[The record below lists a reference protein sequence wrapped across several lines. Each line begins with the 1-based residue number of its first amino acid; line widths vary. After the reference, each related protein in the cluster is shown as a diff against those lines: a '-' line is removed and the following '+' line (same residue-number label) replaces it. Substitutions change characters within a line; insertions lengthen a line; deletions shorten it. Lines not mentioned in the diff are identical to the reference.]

1 MIHGGSRL
9 FLLRHFHPKKMLAKM
24 NSNLNSMFRVRK
36 SHQIGLKAPSLLIFT
51 SPKKWEH
58 LEFIGPFFQMLGE
71 QSTKL
76 HPRSPKTS
84 GRKTWDFQPLLRRK
98 THLPSTSM
106 FRFKMLVSG
115 VVRIL
120 ILTHQLI
127 HIYISRWPKYVF
139 HQLVFMLCSIISTF
153 TIILSWGF
161 GEWLGSTLAPLVP
174 WWSLVVDHDHFGAH
188 P

>member
-1 MIHGGSRL
+1 MANLLWGSRHWQVEGVSMIHGGSRL

-76 HPRSPKTS
+76 HPWSPKTS

-106 FRFKMLVSG
+106 FRFHVQVLLK
-115 VVRIL
+115 VVHPFSSLGGLFWFWGIL
-120 ILTHQLI
+120 WSYTPRWWQL
-127 HIYISRWPKYVF
+127 KYVLF
-139 HQLVFMLCSIISTF
+139 S
-153 TIILSWGF
+153 
-161 GEWLGSTLAPLVP
+161 PLFVED
-174 WWSLVVDHDHFGAH
+174 VQFD
-188 P
+188 